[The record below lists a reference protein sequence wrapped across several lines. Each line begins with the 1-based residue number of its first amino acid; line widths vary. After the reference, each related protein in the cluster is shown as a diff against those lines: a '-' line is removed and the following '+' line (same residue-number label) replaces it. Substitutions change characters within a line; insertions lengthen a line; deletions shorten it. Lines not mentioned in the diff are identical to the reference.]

1 MYLLTL
7 NGRKLIYRSLE
18 GLFENL
24 QYNLKTKQWL
34 FEDLERK
41 NFTPEE
47 TNSFIIERNILNFDF
62 DIKKLTEAEYEKIKD
77 SAKLMSS
84 SVSFQ

>member
-7 NGRKLIYRSLE
+7 NGRKLIYKSLE
-18 GLFENL
+18 GLFGNL
-24 QYNLKTKQWL
+24 QYYLKTKKML
-34 FEDLERK
+34 LEDLEVK
-41 NFTPEE
+41 NFTPDE
-47 TNSFIIERNILNFDF
+47 TNNFIVENNVLNFDF

-84 SVSFQ
+84 SVSF